1 MSETQE
7 LVEFVAN
14 LSFDDLPNE
23 VVERCQDLLL
33 DWLGS
38 ALAGRY
44 LHPTSIFQRLASD
57 ITSGD
62 GSSDMFCQSRA
73 GSAFGAAMTN
83 AAAGNIVEQ
92 NDLHNSSIL
101 HPGAVVFP
109 VVLALAQAQG
119 NSGREF
125 ITAAVAGYEA
135 GVRIGEFLGRSH
147 YRFWHTTATV
157 GTLAAGVAAGRL
169 MNLDSERMAQT
180 IGNAGTQAAGL
191 WAFIHDDADSRQ
203 LHTAKAASNGLI
215 SASLARSGLK
225 GAKDILVGKQGLGQA
240 MSEDP
245 APKCL
250 SDSLGDR
257 WAVLETS
264 LKLHASCRHT
274 HPAADAFMS
283 LVVSEGLTLGNI
295 SHVTVGVS
303 QAALEVLN
311 QSVSP
316 DTISEAKFSMGIVLG
331 LLMRY
336 GSASVDTFT
345 LSSIRDSQVCDIARR
360 VSMVFDPEIDSA
372 YPVRWIGKALVI
384 TKSGRHLEKRLDYPR
399 GDPQNPL
406 SEDERLTKFRQL
418 ASYGGIG
425 TPESVEGLISWAGSL
440 SKLKRVT
447 SLRSWL
453 A

>member
-7 LVEFVAN
+7 LIDFTTN
-14 LSFDDLPNE
+14 LSFDDLPTE
-23 VVERCQDLLL
+23 VVERCQNLML

-44 LHPTSIFQRLASD
+44 LHPTPIFQRLASD
-57 ITSGD
+57 ITSGG
-62 GSSDMFCQSRA
+62 GSSDIFCESRA
-73 GSAFGAAMTN
+73 GSAFSAAMIN
-83 AAAGNIVEQ
+83 AASGNIVEQ

-101 HPGAVVFP
+101 HPGAVIFP

-157 GTLAAGVAAGRL
+157 GTLAAGVAAARL
-169 MNLDSERMAQT
+169 MNLDSEGMSQA

-191 WAFIHDDADSRQ
+191 WAFIHDDADTRQ
-203 LHTAKAASNGLI
+203 LHTAMAASNGLV

-225 GAKDILVGKQGLGQA
+225 GARDILVGKQGLGQA

-245 APKCL
+245 DPKCL

-283 LVVSEGLTLGNI
+283 LVLSEGFTLGDI

-303 QAALEVLN
+303 QAALDVLN
-311 QSVSP
+311 QSVNP
-316 DTISEAKFSMGIVLG
+316 GTVSEAKFSMGIVLG
-331 LLMRY
+331 LLIRY
-336 GSASVDTFT
+336 GSATVDTFT
-345 LSSIRDSQVCDIARR
+345 LSSICDSQVCDFARR
-360 VSMVFDPEIDSA
+360 VSMVFDPDVDSA
-372 YPVRWIGKALVI
+372 YPVRWIGKVLVT
-384 TKSGRHLEKRLDYPR
+384 TKSGRDFEKRLDYPR

-418 ASYGGIG
+418 VNYGGIVA
-425 TPESVEGLISWAGSL
+425 PESVDGLISWAGSL
-440 SKLKRVT
+440 SQLKRVT
-447 SLRSWL
+447 LIRNWL